1 MEKWEGM
8 LMTANEI
15 KKIIYSILK
24 EILEGDSIPTA
35 EDYNITKQQFLEIIN
50 LMKNEGYLNPKK
62 VSFFID
68 GGFCIMKSI
77 DTITMKGIDFL
88 EDNNKW
94 SKVYKGIK
102 EFRDFLPI

>member
-1 MEKWEGM
+1 MMNSNK
-8 LMTANEI
+8 L

-24 EILEGDSIPTA
+24 EILEG
-35 EDYNITKQQFLEIIN
+35 EDVPKAQDYDITENQFFEIIM

-68 GGFCIMKSI
+68 GSISIIKSI

-88 EDNNKW
+88 EENNKW
-94 SKVYKGIK
+94 SKIYKGIK
-102 EFRDFLPI
+102 EFREFLPI